1 MTTLALALDHGAQ
14 RTAEYQQ
21 GQRAMGVAS
30 LYPEPQ
36 HGAATCGS
44 VPKTIHGG
52 FDRSARLEE
61 PWTLWVLHE
70 NGGSLLCGRLTS
82 PLWHLSLV
90 LQA

>member
-1 MTTLALALDHGAQ
+1 MTTLALAVDHGAQ

-30 LYPEPQ
+30 PYPEPQ
-36 HGAATCGS
+36 HGAATCGSVS

-70 NGGSLLCGRLTS
+70 NEE
-82 PLWHLSLV
+82 V
-90 LQA
+90 YYAVV